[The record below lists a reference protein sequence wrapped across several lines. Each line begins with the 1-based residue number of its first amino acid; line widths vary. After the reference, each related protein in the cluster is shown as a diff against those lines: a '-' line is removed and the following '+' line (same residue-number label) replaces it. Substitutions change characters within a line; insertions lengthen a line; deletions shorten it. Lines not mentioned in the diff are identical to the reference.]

1 MDYKK
6 ILLHRLLDKYERS
19 KAYLDENV
27 TRRIMLK
34 LNSSEYP
41 EYNIENSKTREI
53 INSVVDELS
62 KKEIV
67 QYQWLKYEHGN
78 IIEKVWLRLDKIS
91 EAYKESG
98 RIPKSEKAATILDM
112 VQKYKLKVTSPWI
125 KEFLENAEAGIET
138 KKSVSPYFP
147 EDYEITKAILIAL
160 EALDQKEDEECLERV
175 FSLRCYGDSKY
186 FERNTKKKIIE
197 VIKKYFLDEEK
208 DFGMLGDEEILA
220 LVGIVKA
227 PELMEFSGGMVGKLA
242 GQPVDFSVFPH
253 GIAINSHTVAEL
265 EITELEASTKR
276 ILFIENK
283 ANYIDYIFKKAKKNE
298 LVVYHGGFYS
308 PPKGRFFKM
317 IYEAGLRNEVEF
329 IHWGDI
335 DLGGFRMF
343 HRLRTNIIPELYP
356 YLMDREALI
365 SKRDYWITMDDIKYK
380 AELEK
385 LLGNEDY
392 SLFHDVIK
400 LMLDQNCRLEQEA
413 FLFEDSQTVQK
424 D

>member
-6 ILLHRLLDKYERS
+6 LLLNRLLDRFEKS
-19 KAYLDENV
+19 KRYLDASV
-27 TRRIMLK
+27 SRRTMLNLK
-34 LNSSEYP
+34 APDYP
-41 EYNIENSKTREI
+41 EYNIENSRTREI
-53 INSVVDELS
+53 INAAVQELNHQG
-62 KKEIV
+62 IV
-67 QYQWLKYEHGN
+67 GYEWLKYEHGN
-78 IIEKVWLRLDKIS
+78 IIDRVWLQPDKTK
-91 EAYKESG
+91 EAYKEAG
-98 RIPKSEKAATILDM
+98 RVPKSEKAAAVLDI

-186 FERNTKKKIIE
+186 FERHTKKKIIE
-197 VIKKYFLDEEK
+197 VIKKYFLAEEK

-227 PELMEFSGGMVGKLA
+227 PELMEFSGEMLGRLA
-242 GQPVDFSVFPH
+242 GQPVDFSIFPH

-265 EITELEASTKR
+265 EITHLDPSIRKV
-276 ILFIENK
+276 LFIENK
-283 ANYIDYIFKKAKKNE
+283 ANYIDYIFKKAQKNE

-317 IYEAGLRNEVEF
+317 VYEAGLRSEVEF
-329 IHWGDI
+329 LHWGDI

-343 HRLRTNIIPELYP
+343 HRLRTNIIPELKP
-356 YLMDREALI
+356 YLMDREAVI
-365 SKRDYWITMDDIKYK
+365 SKKDYWIPMDDIKYK

-392 SLFHDVIK
+392 SLFHDVIE
-400 LMLDQNCRLEQEA
+400 LMLDQSCRLEQEA
-413 FLFEDSQTVQK
+413 FLF
-424 D
+424 